1 MSPGP
6 LPEEAAIADI
16 EGNLA
21 RLGVQVEAVQALLV
35 RMLQDVVKAQA
46 GIDHDPRASLVEVN
60 ERLVIAALKS
70 HEEAEAASRALASAA
85 RSAAL
90 DPLTGLPDRTI
101 TLDRFSRAIV
111 SSRRRRSRSAVLFLV
126 IDDFKALNDA
136 HGHPFADAVLQHVA
150 RRMRAVVREDDTVS
164 RHGGDEFLI
173 LLAEVSQP
181 GDARKVAEKVLG
193 AIAAPAQIDGRT
205 VSMTASVGIAIYPDD
220 GQDAATLVALA
231 NAAMHASKRRRSG
244 DLGPNTGQTGSV
256 AGLPGALVDT
266 RPSAIQ
272 RHNQDL
278 RDANER
284 LILAA
289 LSARELKEAAELARQ
304 RQSALMAAV
313 AEELRNPLAPVRVA
327 AAMLGRGGLE
337 EPMLPRVQ
345 VILEEQLS
353 QISRLVGQ
361 FDGSSEQAPAP
372 LELHRQSVDLSA
384 VIDAAVAVH
393 KKMMDARGQRF
404 EKECPPGR
412 LDVQG
417 DAELLKQ
424 VVSNLLDNA
433 SKHTY
438 DGGRIMLSVTLSDDM
453 LTLTVSDNGI
463 GITQAVLPHIYA
475 PFVQDPQVLGF
486 NGVGLGIGLTVV
498 RTLVR
503 AHGGTLT
510 AHSSG
515 ARGGS
520 RFVVTL
526 PRVAGVSDP
535 AGADTLRVP
544 RSTGEQEDAHHAR

>member
-6 LPEEAAIADI
+6 VPGEAAIAGF

-35 RMLQDVVKAQA
+35 RMLQDVVKAEA
-46 GIDHDPRASLVEVN
+46 GIDHDHRASLVEVN

-70 HEEAEAASRALASAA
+70 HEEAETAAAALASAE

-90 DPLTGLPDRTI
+90 DPLTGLPNRT
-101 TLDRFSRAIV
+101 TLLDRFSRAIL
-111 SSRRRRSRSAVLFLV
+111 SSRRRGSRSALLFV
-126 IDDFKALNDA
+126 DIDDFKALNDA
-136 HGHPFADAVLQHVA
+136 HGHTFGDAVLQHAA
-150 RRMRAVVREDDTVS
+150 RRMQAAVREEDTVS

-173 LLAEVSQP
+173 LLAELSQP
-181 GDARKVAEKVLG
+181 GDARKVSEKVLE

-220 GQDAATLVALA
+220 GQDAATLIALA
-231 NAAMHASKRRRSG
+231 DAAMYASKRGRSG
-244 DLGPNTGQTGSV
+244 GLGTQAGQTRPV
-256 AGLPGALVDT
+256 AGLIGAPVHTQL
-266 RPSAIQ
+266 SAIQ

-289 LSARELKEAAELARQ
+289 LSAQELKEAAELARQ

-313 AEELRNPLAPVRVA
+313 AEELRNPLAPIRVA
-327 AAMLGRGGLE
+327 AAMLGREDLD
-337 EPMLPRVQ
+337 EPVLPRVQ

-361 FDGSSEQAPAP
+361 LVGSSEQVPAP
-372 LELHRQSVDLSA
+372 LELHRESVDLAGIIDSA
-384 VIDAAVAVH
+384 VAGH
-393 KKMMDARGQRF
+393 KAMMDARGQRF

-438 DGGRIMLSVTLSDDM
+438 DGGRIVLSVKLSDDT

-463 GITQAVLPHIYA
+463 GITQALLPHIYS

-515 ARGGS
+515 ARNGS

-526 PRVAGVSDP
+526 PRVGRRVSDP
-535 AGADTLRVP
+535 AGVETLRVP
-544 RSTGEQEDAHHAR
+544 RSTGEQE